1 MLIDHR
7 TAQERWTRG
16 IRERK
21 RLARAFGTF
30 IANLAAWDWFIN
42 PLTFRDEHS
51 SEHPSKRGELWRLGR
66 FAVCKPDPRL
76 FSYHPSS
83 RYSPAPR
90 PPVPDVA
97 LDRIHHWLADVQREA
112 SKPIRWMIAEE

>member
-1 MLIDHR
+1 
-7 TAQERWTRG
+7 
-16 IRERK
+16 
-21 RLARAFGTF
+21 
-30 IANLAAWDWFIN
+30 
-42 PLTFRDEHS
+42 
-51 SEHPSKRGELWRLGR
+51 LWRLGR

-76 FSYHPSS
+76 SSYRPSS

-112 SKPIRWMIAEE
+112 SKPIGWMIAEEFGRLGGRWHCHALITGVASLHRKIGRASCRERV